1 MTNKIEVS
9 ALQKALE
16 ELESSAE
23 KLNKA
28 SDLKEMPKDTEEAN
42 GGLNEK
48 YLDPLPKDMQV
59 DASEGEPKEMS
70 KSEEPVAQAG
80 GVQKSEE
87 QEEVV
92 KSFKEIATDTDDQF
106 FVIDD
111 WLKTCLDSVAKSNEE
126 VRDALVAKGGLEHR
140 NYVNLAGQFNPL
152 VKAVQAIGEQ
162 VISLSSIVKSMAG
175 EPVAG
180 PRAQVAPVPLDRQPI
195 NSLWNPNFGTLNKS
209 MGTGIVPNAHQ
220 ANVYAPNGGVQID
233 SSNVL
238 KALVDLAQA
247 GKIEKAEVSI
257 YETMHKEQGSDCLSG
272 ETQQQLEH
280 YFHGG
285 QNIR

>member
-1 MTNKIEVS
+1 MTDKIEVS

-16 ELESSAE
+16 ELEVSAE

-28 SDLKEMPKDTEEAN
+28 NDLKEMPKDTEEAN

-70 KSEEPVAQAG
+70 KSVEEEIE
-80 GVQKSEE
+80 KSTDDG
-87 QEEVV
+87 VV
-92 KSFKEIATDTDDQF
+92 KSFKEIANTSDDQF

-111 WLKTCLDSVAKSNEE
+111 WLKTCLDSVSKSNEE
-126 VRDALVAKGGLEHR
+126 VRDALVAKGGLEFRHFTK
-140 NYVNLAGQFNPL
+140 LSGHFEPL
-152 VKAVQAIGEQ
+152 TKAVQAIGEQ
-162 VISLSSIVKSMAG
+162 VISLTQVVKSIAG

-180 PRAQVAPVPLDRQPI
+180 PRAQVAPVQLNRQPT
-195 NSLWNPNFGTLNKS
+195 NNLWNPSFGTFNKS
-209 MGTGIVPNAHQ
+209 YTPGITPNAHQ
-220 ANVYAPNGGVQID
+220 ANVYAPNGGVKVD
-233 SSNVL
+233 SGNVL

-247 GKIEKAEVSI
+247 GKIQQTEVSI
-257 YETMHKEQGSDCLSG
+257 YETMQAEQGADCLMS
-272 ETQQQLEH
+272 ETQHQLEQ

-285 QNIR
+285 QNIG